1 MTVRRLTMLNVSVF
15 SEVKMFKVCSG
26 KSWNGV
32 CRMLALAS
40 IILSMSIPVVAQTG
54 TGKISGLVTDGTG
67 AVVSG
72 ATVTV
77 TNQANGSVRMDK
89 SDASGLYTFPALPS
103 GNYTLTTTIKGFQ
116 TGKQTNV
123 VLDAA
128 SDRTVDFKLVVGQI
142 TQEVVVDS
150 VAQAQVETGSAQIAS
165 TITSEQ
171 LANISL
177 NGRNYVQLMRLLP
190 GVVSVVLDPFT
201 IQLNSMSS
209 YVNGVR
215 GATTLNMA
223 DGLILED
230 IGANISVFAVPS
242 ADSIAEVRVLQA
254 NFAADNPS
262 PYGGPTINVITKAG
276 GQHFHGDLFEFN
288 RNNLFNAR
296 QDFSAIVLPL
306 HFNDYGFT
314 LGGPIFFPNH
324 FNKDKSKL
332 FFFVS
337 EEWKLIHAST
347 NSTILI
353 PTASQITGVFTTP
366 VYQPGTYNSAT
377 KTGTLYAA
385 GACPQ
390 APQIQNN
397 AATGYCIPSTA
408 FSAFGAKELSVYP
421 APNVVGN
428 AAYNYASALVN
439 NLDNR
444 EDRYNLDY
452 LPTSKDVLTIHFAKE
467 LNNQSGGNAANIIPL
482 TKTPRPAF
490 LVSMNET
497 HTFSS
502 NLVNTLVAGETH
514 NKYAQTPNVSKVSLA
529 ALGLTSTN
537 PFPVNTFGVVPNLTI
552 SNYTGYTTAAGETKT
567 VQNLLLTD
575 DLSWIKGKH
584 TLKFGTYIQKAK
596 NDDEHFSTTQG
607 AVTYNGTNTGNS
619 IADALVG
626 NFSSFTQT
634 SSPGFSLTRYLEQD
648 YYAMDT
654 WRATKKLTFE
664 YGIRYNYSQLPY
676 SAINNLVS
684 FNPALYS
691 AAQAPTVSTVNGSL
705 SGSFNPYN
713 GLQIV
718 GRGFT
723 PNAHEFYGNVDAV
736 QTTSPL
742 TYTPL
747 LSNTLVQNLFSG
759 APRTIDNT
767 PKTNF
772 APRFGFAYDVFGDGK
787 TSIRGSYGMF
797 FMRQNTYAY
806 GGATS
811 NLPFSS
817 TLAITNGNIA
827 NPGGVAGTLNPT
839 SLFTFAS
846 PYKSAYVQDRTL
858 GIQHQFPKQ
867 LILEV
872 NYVGNEVLHMPMLI
886 NLNQLQPGTLPATGA
901 PNINSVR
908 TYKGF
913 GAISQE
919 IYADSSN
926 YNALQTTLS
935 RRVGKGLNL
944 SASYTFSKTMEGVSQ
959 NLAGSALPEN
969 SYNYKADYSVADIH
983 RADVM
988 TANST
993 YNLPF
998 FLHSTHSVLR
1008 ESLGG
1013 WVVSGVFLIQSGA
1026 PQNVDLSTDHAGI
1039 GNDGQQERP
1048 NRVPGQP
1055 LYTHQNCSGTAKFSC
1070 QYLNAAAFAI
1080 PTFGTFG
1087 NLGRNAVVGPKFSS
1101 TDISAFKHFAITHR
1115 YDLEFRAESFNVF
1128 NHDSL
1133 VLNSIQAG
1141 SPGGTSNVTVGNTGF
1156 GQIINVATS
1165 RVLQF
1170 GAKLT
1175 F

>member
-1 MTVRRLTMLNVSVF
+1 
-15 SEVKMFKVCSG
+15 MFKAYDLWALINRF
-26 KSWNGV
+26 KSI
-32 CRMLALAS
+32 ALAS
-40 IILSMSIPVVAQTG
+40 LMLFAVSAVHAQTG
-54 TGKISGLVTDGTG
+54 TGKISGVVTDSTG
-67 AVVSG
+67 ALVAG
-72 ATVTV
+72 AKVTA
-77 TNQANGSVRMDK
+77 TNQANGSVREDT
-89 SDASGLYTFPALPS
+89 SDASGIFSFPALAA

-128 SDRTVDFKLVVGQI
+128 SDRTVNFKLIVGQI
-142 TQEVVVDS
+142 SQEVVVDS
-150 VAQAQVETGSAQIAS
+150 VSQNQVETDNAQIAS
-165 TITSEQ
+165 TITSQQ
-171 LANISL
+171 LDNISL

-223 DGLILED
+223 DGLILDD

-262 PYGGPTINVITKAG
+262 PYGGPTINVITKNG
-276 GQHFHGDLFEFN
+276 GRSLHGDVFEFN

-296 QDFSAIVLPL
+296 QDFSRIVLPL

-314 LGGPIFFPNH
+314 LGGPIFFPGH
-324 FNKDKSKL
+324 FNKDRSKL

-353 PTASQITGVFTTP
+353 PTAAQISGVFPTTTATGTAAAMI
-366 VYQPGTYNSAT
+366 YQPGTKIPYPVG
-377 KTGTLYAA
+377 TGPGTCTQP
-385 GACPQ
+385 GAVS
-390 APQIQNN
+390 
-397 AATGYCIPSTA
+397 GYCVAPSA
-408 FSAFGAKELSVYP
+408 FSPFGAKEISVYP
-421 APNVVGN
+421 APNVTGN
-428 AAYNYASALVN
+428 SSYNYASALVS

-444 EDRYNLDY
+444 EDRYNIDY
-452 LPTSKDVLTIHFAKE
+452 LPTNKDVLTIHFAKE
-467 LNNQSGGNAANIIPL
+467 LNNQSAGNAANIIPL

-502 NLVNTLVAGETH
+502 NLVNTLVVGETH
-514 NKYAQTPNVSKVSLA
+514 NNYAQTPNVSKVTLA

-552 SNYTGYTTAAGETKT
+552 TGYTGYTTAAGETKT

-584 TLKFGTYIQKAK
+584 ILKFGTYIQKAK

-607 AVTYNGTNTGNS
+607 AATYNGTITGNP

-626 NFSSFTQT
+626 DFSNFSQT
-634 SSPGFSLTRYLEQD
+634 SSPGFSLVRYLEQD

-654 WRATKKLTFE
+654 WRATSKLTLE

-684 FNPALYS
+684 FNPALYN
-691 AAQAPTVSTVNGSL
+691 AAQAPTVSATSGAL
-705 SGSFNPYN
+705 SGNFNPYN

-718 GRGFT
+718 GNGFT
-723 PNAHEFYGNVDAV
+723 PNAHEFYGSVDAV
-736 QTTSPL
+736 QTTNPL

-747 LSNTLVQNLFSG
+747 LTNTLVQTLFSG
-759 APRTIDNT
+759 APKTIDKT

-772 APRFGFAYDVFGDGK
+772 APRIGFAYDVFGDGK

-811 NLPFSS
+811 DLPFSS

-846 PYKSAYVQDRTL
+846 PYKSAYVQDRSL

-867 LILEV
+867 MILEV
-872 NYVGNEVLHMPMLI
+872 NYVGNEVLHMPILI

-908 TYKGF
+908 TYKGY

-919 IYADSSN
+919 IYADNSN

-993 YNLPF
+993 YDLPF

-1013 WVVSGVFLIQSGA
+1013 WVISGVFLIQSGA
-1026 PQNVDLSTDHAGI
+1026 PANVSLSTDHAGI

-1070 QYLNAAAFAI
+1070 QYLNPAAFAI

-1101 TDISAFKHFAITHR
+1101 TDMSAFKHFALTHR
-1115 YDLEFRAESFNVF
+1115 YDLELRAESFNIF

-1133 VLNSIQAG
+1133 VLQSVQAG
-1141 SPGGTSNVTVGNTGF
+1141 APGGTTNVSLGVPSGF
-1156 GQIINVATS
+1156 GVLNSVATS